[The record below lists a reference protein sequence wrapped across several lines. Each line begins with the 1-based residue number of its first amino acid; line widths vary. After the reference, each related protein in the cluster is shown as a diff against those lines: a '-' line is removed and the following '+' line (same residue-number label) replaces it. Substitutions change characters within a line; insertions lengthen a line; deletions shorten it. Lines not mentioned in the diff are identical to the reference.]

1 MQELFDVRFALRLW
15 VRHPTLIA
23 VASLS
28 LGLGVGVTTTMYSVL
43 SRVAHYDFGF
53 ADEDR
58 LVVLWNTNTEGGA
71 GQRPPT
77 YDVCRRSFRVVDR
90 SRRLACISRTAFRS
104 RSPERVR
111 PFASR
116 NRRLT

>member
-1 MQELFDVRFALRLW
+1 LPQLQRGAPVGVSDRSQIVPALFDIRFALRLW

-23 VASLS
+23 VASPS
-28 LGLGVGVTTTMYSVL
+28 LGLGIGVTTTMYSVL

-71 GQRPPT
+71 DQQPPT
-77 YDVCRRSFRVVDR
+77 YDVV
-90 SRRLACISRTAFRS
+90 
-104 RSPERVR
+104 
-111 PFASR
+111 
-116 NRRLT
+116 